1 MAPADAA
8 RQDGGLIARL
18 PLAQANPAP
27 VQPAYRRSARFIG
40 WLMRRI
46 TRQNWDD
53 APGLPRSGGVVVV
66 ANHISN
72 ADPLVLAHYLVWQGR
87 WPRFLAKIEVWSM
100 PVAGWAVKATGQIP
114 VRRGAQDASD
124 SLAAAKAALAAGECV
139 VVYPE
144 GTITTAP
151 GGWPMTGRTGA
162 ARLALA
168 TGVPLVPVGQW
179 GAQKLLGGKKPAWP
193 RLLPKPTMTLR
204 TGQPV
209 DLDDLAGREDAEA
222 VQLATDRMMAAVV
235 AAVEEIRGESA
246 PPDRFDPR
254 A

>member
-100 PVAGWAVKATGQIP
+100 PVAVSIRCRLVALP
-114 VRRGAQDASD
+114 L
-124 SLAAAKAALAAGECV
+124 LAR
-139 VVYPE
+139 PFQS
-144 GTITTAP
+144 I
-151 GGWPMTGRTGA
+151 
-162 ARLALA
+162 
-168 TGVPLVPVGQW
+168 VPS
-179 GAQKLLGGKKPAWP
+179 
-193 RLLPKPTMTLR
+193 
-204 TGQPV
+204 QPNC
-209 DLDDLAGREDAEA
+209 
-222 VQLATDRMMAAVV
+222 
-235 AAVEEIRGESA
+235 
-246 PPDRFDPR
+246 
-254 A
+254 